1 MVVLPPYI
9 RALGSPRRSPQAAG
23 FPSAYSRT
31 CAIPNGIEEAAH
43 TLETPANQD
52 FLISDCGNGPG
63 SFSSGKISKSLDAF
77 SYSANLDSDE
87 QSEANSELWKL
98 LLENNSATFSP
109 RRGSIMPTE
118 SRYYTRAE
126 GPSPLTQ
133 QLTSVSSYV
142 PAAQST
148 NDNDFSLSDFSLS
161 DFSLSDFN
169 LDPNL
174 SVFERSLQGSTT
186 AHRSSPQPDLHSC
199 SPGQRMSNSPIRLT
213 DRRNTHYEDI
223 ELNMDSGNTSTAGQV
238 RGPVTEEDVSTQSI
252 ASLLVLLR
260 SLIFPRFDTAS
271 QKYEYGNSVLSD
283 LLGPDRCERLFFEYE
298 ELLESYL
305 ERSLETIRKRRS
317 ARIYGTFSSG
327 PNLYVCG
334 PKEGSVGSDVTT
346 MRSKPTEAT
355 IAPKLQNTFSH
366 RCETPMGVVLFR
378 VREVLGDPTEEEG
391 IGSEPLVRISFMPR
405 ASERTTGLCVQL
417 FGQIGGP
424 AIIREINTFNVRPY
438 GRDAVLDRI
447 THKDLKGIQTLFD
460 LGEASARDVDPRG
473 VSLVGVGTDAIRRG
487 DSLCLLKLQ
496 SAMYIGSLD
505 IFRLLLQRGAS
516 PYVREDSGR
525 ITDVITVIWK
535 HFAAANSGQLWGLE
549 EILLRSFRSFKH
561 CVALT
566 EIALENDCTIDS
578 AYNRTLAASPLFN
591 IVGQR
596 MEEAD
601 PVDAINYLFSI
612 GWDFEEQNHLGQTPL
627 LYAACECYSPAARC
641 LRTLIGRG
649 ARLDARDDTGR
660 GPLHCALCPT
670 PGIKSW
676 ANPGCTFEFE
686 ETGNNNTEEVEYSNN
701 TLLRSLWVTEDD
713 RFARDY
719 YDAETRHDCPTTS
732 QLPNA
737 YRSSNSLDGVRISQL
752 VPNNGCIAP
761 AEQTTPT
768 EFSSSDSDSDA
779 STCAEDGDAEDDED
793 DSEDDDNDYVYCA
806 DEEGNYSWI
815 RNPVHVLKNRVK
827 TKLKILLEA
836 GCDPNDF
843 DDHGKSPNDYAD
855 DGLWPQWLWALE
867 TTGYVYDGENGL
879 WVKQV
884 AFT

>member
-31 CAIPNGIEEAAH
+31 SAIPNGIEEAAH
-43 TLETPANQD
+43 TLEMPANQD
-52 FLISDCGNGPG
+52 LLSIDCGNGPG
-63 SFSSGKISKSLDAF
+63 NLSSGKTSKSLDAF
-77 SYSANLDSDE
+77 SYSVNLDSDD
-87 QSEANSELWKL
+87 QSEANSELWKF
-98 LLENNSATFSP
+98 LLENNSAKFSP
-109 RRGSIMPTE
+109 RRGALMPTE
-118 SRYYTRAE
+118 SRHYTRAE
-126 GPSPLTQ
+126 CPSLLMQ

-148 NDNDFSLSDFSLS
+148 NDNDFSLSDF
-161 DFSLSDFN
+161 N

-174 SVFERSLQGSTT
+174 SEFIT
-186 AHRSSPQPDLHSC
+186 AHRSSAQPDFHSR
-199 SPGQRMSNSPIRLT
+199 SPDQRMIISPLRLT
-213 DRRNTHYEDI
+213 DRRNTHHEDI
-223 ELNMDSGNTSTAGQV
+223 ELNMDSGNTSAAGQV

-252 ASLLVLLR
+252 ASLLGLLR

-283 LLGPDRCERLFFEYE
+283 LFGPDRCERLCFEYE

-327 PNLYVCG
+327 PNLHVCG
-334 PKEGSVGSDVTT
+334 PKEGFLCSDVTR

-355 IAPKLQNTFSH
+355 IAPKLRKTFSH
-366 RCETPMGVVLFR
+366 TCETAMGVVFFR
-378 VREVLGDPTEEEG
+378 VREVPGDPTEEEG
-391 IGSEPLVRISFMPR
+391 IGSEPLVRISFTPR

-438 GRDAVLDRI
+438 DSAIFNYIVRN
-447 THKDLKGIQTLFD
+447 DLKSVQRLFD
-460 LGEASARDVDPRG
+460 SGAASARDVNPRG
-473 VSLVGVGTDAIRRG
+473 VSLLEVGTDAIRRG
-487 DSLCLLKLQ
+487 DSVCLLKLQ
-496 SAMYIGSLD
+496 PAMHVGSLA
-505 IFRLLLQRGAS
+505 IFRLLLQGGAS
-516 PYVREDSGR
+516 AYVCEDSGR
-525 ITDVITVIWK
+525 TTDVITAIWK
-535 HFAAANSGQLWGLE
+535 QFAEANSGRLCLLE
-549 EILLRSFRSFKH
+549 QILVESLRSFTQ
-561 CVALT
+561 CVAMT
-566 EIALENDCTIDS
+566 QIALENGCTIDS

-591 IVGQR
+591 IVGQN

-612 GWDFEEQNHLGQTPL
+612 GWDFEEQNCLGQTPL

-676 ANPGCTFEFE
+676 ANPICTFEFE
-686 ETGNNNTEEVEYSNN
+686 ETEHNNTEGVEYSNN
-701 TLLRSLWVTEDD
+701 TLLRGVWITEDD

-719 YDAETRHDCPTTS
+719 YDTETRHDCPTTS

-737 YRSSNSLDGVRISQL
+737 YRSSNSLDGVRTCQL
-752 VPNNGCIAP
+752 VPNDGCIAP
-761 AEQTTPT
+761 AEQTTLT
-768 EFSSSDSDSDA
+768 ELSSSDSDTDA
-779 STCAEDGDAEDDED
+779 SSCAEDGDAEDDED
-793 DSEDDDNDYVYCA
+793 DSEDDDGDYVYCA

-843 DDHGKSPNDYAD
+843 DDHGKSPSDYAR

-867 TTGYVYDGENGL
+867 TTGYVYDGENDR

>member
-31 CAIPNGIEEAAH
+31 SAIPNGVEEAAH
-43 TLETPANQD
+43 TLEMPANQD
-52 FLISDCGNGPG
+52 LLTSDCGNGPG
-63 SFSSGKISKSLDAF
+63 KFRSGKISKSLDAF
-77 SYSANLDSDE
+77 SYSVNLDSDE
-87 QSEANSELWKL
+87 QSEANSELWKFW
-98 LLENNSATFSP
+98 LENNSATFSP
-109 RRGSIMPTE
+109 RRGSLMPTE
-118 SRYYTRAE
+118 SRHYTRAE

-148 NDNDFSLSDFSLS
+148 NDNDFSLSDF
-161 DFSLSDFN
+161 N

-186 AHRSSPQPDLHSC
+186 ALGSSAQPDLHSR
-199 SPGQRMSNSPIRLT
+199 SPDQRMSISPLRLT

-223 ELNMDSGNTSTAGQV
+223 ELNMDSRNTSAAGQV

-327 PNLYVCG
+327 PNLHVCG
-334 PKEGSVGSDVTT
+334 PNEGSVCSDVIT

-355 IAPKLQNTFSH
+355 IAPKLRKTFS
-366 RCETPMGVVLFR
+366 RKCETPMGVVLFR
-378 VREVLGDPTEEEG
+378 VREVPGDPTEEEG

-417 FGQIGGP
+417 FGQIGRP
-424 AIIREINTFNVRPY
+424 AIIREINTFNVRPH
-438 GRDAVLDRI
+438 RSAIIDRI
-447 THKDLKGIQTLFD
+447 QYNDLKGVQRLFD
-460 LGEASARDVDPRG
+460 LGEASVRDVTPRG
-473 VSLVGVGTDAIRRG
+473 VSLLEVGTDAIRRG
-487 DSLCLLKLQ
+487 DSLCLLKIQ
-496 SAMYIGSLD
+496 YAIDIRSLD

-516 PYVREDSGR
+516 AYGCEDSGR
-525 ITDVITVIWK
+525 TTDVITAIWK
-535 HFAAANSGQLWGLE
+535 KFAKANSGELCFLE
-549 EILLRSFRSFKH
+549 AILLKSFRSFKN

-566 EIALENDCTIDS
+566 QIALENDCTIDS
-578 AYNRTLAASPLFN
+578 AYNRSLAASPLFN
-591 IVGQR
+591 IVGQP

-612 GWDFEEQNHLGQTPL
+612 GWDFEEQNCLEQTPL
-627 LYAACECYSPAARC
+627 LYAACECYTPAARC

-660 GPLHCALCPT
+660 GPLHCALCPP
-670 PGIKSW
+670 PGIESW
-676 ANPGCTFEFE
+676 ADPIYTREFK
-686 ETGNNNTEEVEYSNN
+686 ETEDNNTEEVEYSNN
-701 TLLRSLWVTEDD
+701 TLLRSIWITEDD

-719 YDAETRHDCPTTS
+719 YDIETRHDCPTTS

-737 YRSSNSLDGVRISQL
+737 YRSSNSLEGFRTCQL
-752 VPNNGCIAP
+752 VPNDGCIAP

-768 EFSSSDSDSDA
+768 ELSSSDSDSDA
-779 STCAEDGDAEDDED
+779 STCAEDCDAENDED
-793 DSEDDDNDYVYCA
+793 DSEGDDDDYVYCA

-836 GCDPNDF
+836 GCDPNDC
-843 DDHGKSPNDYAD
+843 DDHGKSPSDYAD
-855 DGLWPQWLWALE
+855 DGLWAQWLWALE
-867 TTGYVYDGENGL
+867 TTGYFYDGENDL